1 VGKPGTFEILLF
13 YLTCFLFPL
22 YLLALSP
29 NYYSVRIT
37 AALFL
42 VIFLFSC
49 KKESFTT
56 SADAFLSAETDTLH
70 FDTVFTSTGSVT
82 QRFKIFNENSKGIHI
97 STIQLKGGISSP
109 FKINAMGVPGPVI
122 SSIDVADNDS
132 LYVFVSVSINPTAA
146 NLPFVVRDSIEVWSN
161 GNKKVIHLEA
171 YGRNAHFFRSK
182 IITGD
187 ETWNNDLPYVI
198 LGALEI
204 KENAKLT
211 INEGCQIYLH
221 ADAPVIVNGTLNVSG
236 KKFDSTKVVFTGDRL
251 DEPFSDYPASWPGI
265 YFNPSSKNN
274 IINYAV
280 IKNAY
285 QAVVVQNP
293 SLNANPK
300 LTIAETIIDNAY
312 DVGLL
317 GINTKIAGQ
326 NLLISNCDKNLVL
339 VNGGNYQFTH
349 CTVASYSNGFMVH
362 EEPVLLLSDYLESS
376 QNHLDVL
383 FRNCI
388 FWGEEGIVETE
399 IRIEKKGSP
408 SIKFDNVIWKVKENP
423 VTPTGNSFNQDPL
436 FDSINVERNFYDF
449 HLQESSKGIN
459 NGGNTSITLDLDG
472 KPRPVG
478 LPDLGCYERN

>member
-1 VGKPGTFEILLF
+1 MPFVFPAGQNPG
-13 YLTCFLFPL
+13 
-22 YLLALSP
+22 
-29 NYYSVRIT
+29 V
-37 AALFL
+37 
-42 VIFLFSC
+42 
-49 KKESFTT
+49 TT
-56 SADAFLSAETDTLH
+56 LKAFLL
-70 FDTVFTSTGSVT
+70 
-82 QRFKIFNENSKGIHI
+82 GIA
-97 STIQLKGGISSP
+97 LC
-109 FKINAMGVPGPVI
+109 ACR
-122 SSIDVADNDS
+122 ADE
-132 LYVFVSVSINPTAA
+132 VSV
-146 NLPFVVRDSIEVWSN
+146 
-161 GNKKVIHLEA
+161 
-171 YGRNAHFFRSK
+171 
-182 IITGD
+182 
-187 ETWNNDLPYVI
+187 DLPAGVKPVWDLSLAYRETT
-198 LGALEI
+198 LSGER
-204 KENAKLT
+204 T
-211 INEGCQIYLH
+211 CINGLWRWQPANDESLPTNHWGY
-221 ADAPVIVNGTLNVSG
+221 
-236 KKFDSTKVVFTGDRL
+236 FKV
-251 DEPFSDYPASWPGI
+251 PASWPGI

-317 GINTKIAGQ
+317 GINTKITGQ